1 MARPV
6 SRARTALLVVLAGAV
21 LVACGERSIDTQLP
35 DDASADIRRGAELF
49 NDRCSGCHTLN
60 ASGSEGSAYN
70 VRDRER
76 VDGPSLN
83 ARPQEVDAVLYA
95 IRNGGFSG
103 AIMPENIVTGEE
115 AELVA
120 EFVAEYAGNAAERPL
135 TPNSETANQ
144 SGETSQGGGA
154 APQGGS
160 TTPTP

>member
-1 MARPV
+1 MARRR
-6 SRARTALLVVLAGAV
+6 SRVLTALLVVLAGGT

-35 DDASADIRRGAELF
+35 DDVDDRTRRAAQLF

-60 ASGSEGSAYN
+60 AAGSEGSAYN

-103 AIMPENIVTGEE
+103 AIMPENIVTGED

-120 EFVAEYAGNAAERPL
+120 EFVARYAGSAGARPL
-135 TPNSETANQ
+135 TPNSETADQ

-154 APQGGS
+154 S
-160 TTPTP
+160 PTP